1 MIAALLDPI
10 PANQL
15 RFCLAAI
22 PFEIKLRYDRLQ
34 RRSCE
39 VTDEIFPVIRRARW
53 SIAF

>member
-22 PFEIKLRYDRLQ
+22 PFERKLRYDRDSTTIM
-34 RRSCE
+34 RGHG
-39 VTDEIFPVIRRARW
+39 
-53 SIAF
+53 